1 MTSTSLQRELRARL
15 EGVRAGE
22 VIGADRRTP
31 ILIRGQDA
39 LSASPYGFDQTK
51 FVAPN
56 GRLIQLSEL
65 ANVRRVEGLATVERE
80 NGARFSVVEAFV
92 QGRDLVGFVTDA
104 QNEVETRV
112 QIPPGYRIEFGGEF
126 QNQKRAAARLSMMI
140 PLSLGLIFVVLFA
153 TLRSVRQS
161 LLILFNIPLALIG
174 GVIALYISGE
184 YLSVPASIG
193 FIALLGIAVLNG
205 LVLVTY
211 FNDLRRLGHSL
222 DETIRKGA
230 IRRLRP
236 VLMTATTAGFGLLPL
251 LFASGPGS
259 EIQKPLAIVVIGGL
273 VTSTLLTLFLLPLL
287 YRKFG
292 AAKGEGFSNMEVT
305 WTRPYGN

>member
-1 MTSTSLQRELRARL
+1 
-15 EGVRAGE
+15 
-22 VIGADRRTP
+22 
-31 ILIRGQDA
+31 
-39 LSASPYGFDQTK
+39 
-51 FVAPN
+51 
-56 GRLIQLSEL
+56 
-65 ANVRRVEGLATVERE
+65 VRRAEGLATVERE

-104 QNEVETRV
+104 QEAVQTQV

-153 TLRSVRQS
+153 ALRSVRQS

-174 GVIALYISGE
+174 GVIALYLSGE

-211 FNDLRRLGHSL
+211 FNDLRRLGYSL

-230 IRRLRP
+230 VRRLRP
-236 VLMTATTAGFGLLPL
+236 VLMTATTAGFGLMPL
-251 LFASGPGS
+251 LFAAGPGS

-273 VTSTLLTLFLLPLL
+273 ISSTLLTLFLLPLL

-292 AAKGEGFSNMEVT
+292 TRHGDNYLTKEVS
-305 WTRPYGN
+305 WTRPYAN